1 MSNTSDGNRYVHL
14 YDVYEYPYL
23 AVIDPRTGECM
34 KTYNHITVD
43 ILISALNDMLSSHP
57 SPECV
62 SSDSVHSKEWNTCT
76 ATTTKECSSSN
87 SSVCI
92 EKKKFKFTKLL
103 IKCFDFYLF

>member
-1 MSNTSDGNRYVHL
+1 MSNTSDGSRYVHL

-62 SSDSVHSKEWNTCT
+62 SSDSVHSKEWNNCT

-92 EKKKFKFTKLL
+92 ENLNLL
-103 IKCFDFYLF
+103 N